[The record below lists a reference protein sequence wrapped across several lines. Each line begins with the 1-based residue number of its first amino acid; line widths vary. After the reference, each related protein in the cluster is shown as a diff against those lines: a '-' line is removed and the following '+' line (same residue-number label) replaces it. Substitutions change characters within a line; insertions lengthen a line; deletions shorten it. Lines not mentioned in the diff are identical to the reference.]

1 MAPALTEH
9 QAVRQNSFPHDSWS
23 SSLSGGHRCG
33 NGFGQTVLVFIGDW
47 KQIHNDRKSSVM
59 CACFSLG
66 DRHGHVSSGQRAC
79 SSAQGFSVEADRQIN
94 SSTKPAPFTA
104 VVKGFHPS
112 QCEGLLLQW

>member
-47 KQIHNDRKSSVM
+47 KQIHNDRKSSVSWHGKNARALAWETDTGT
-59 CACFSLG
+59 CPLG
-66 DRHGHVSSGQRAC
+66 RG
-79 SSAQGFSVEADRQIN
+79 
-94 SSTKPAPFTA
+94 PA
-104 VVKGFHPS
+104 
-112 QCEGLLLQW
+112 LLLRDSLWKLTGR